1 MKKVIFNLNQKEKNR
16 ILEMHRTATRKQY
29 LTEDN
34 LENELLEILP
44 ILDKIDEITKRIDLD
59 LLKFTEE
66 DKEMF
71 KLLSDIQ
78 SKTGKLSMEKN
89 IPIFDDVMGPGS
101 KSRDILIR
109 NLNGTLPNK
118 NESFKEKVEE
128 FLKTLIGYVK
138 EYFPNNELSEVMELL
153 ENFNTHLDENY
164 KL

>member
-34 LENELLEILP
+34 SENELLEVLP
-44 ILDKIDEITKRIDLD
+44 ILDKIDEITKRLDLN
-59 LLKFTEE
+59 LLKFSRE

-78 SKTGKLSMEKN
+78 SKTGKLSMEKD
-89 IPIFDDVMGPGS
+89 IPIYDDIMGPGS

-109 NLNGTLPNK
+109 ILNGTLPDNDG
-118 NESFKEKVEE
+118 SFKEKVEE

-153 ENFNTHLDENY
+153 ENFDTHLDEDY
-164 KL
+164 KS

>member
-1 MKKVIFNLNQKEKNR
+1 
-16 ILEMHRTATRKQY
+16 
-29 LTEDN
+29 
-34 LENELLEILP
+34 
-44 ILDKIDEITKRIDLD
+44 
-59 LLKFTEE
+59 
-66 DKEMF
+66 MF

-101 KSRDILIR
+101 KSRDILMRI
-109 NLNGTLPNK
+109 LNGTLPNK

>member
-29 LTEDN
+29 LTEDT
-34 LENELLEILP
+34 LENELLEVLP
-44 ILDKIDEITKRIDLD
+44 ILDKIDEITKRIDLN
-59 LLKFTEE
+59 LSKFTQE

-78 SKTGKLSMEKN
+78 SKTGALSMEKN
-89 IPIFDDVMGPGS
+89 IPIFDEVMSPGS

-109 NLNGTLPNK
+109 ILNGTLPDNDG
-118 NESFKEKVEE
+118 SFKEKVEE

-153 ENFNTHLDENY
+153 ENFDTHLDENY

>member
-1 MKKVIFNLNQKEKNR
+1 MKKVLFDLDQDEKNR
-16 ILEMHRTATRKQY
+16 ILEMHQTATRKQY
-29 LTEDN
+29 LTEDTS
-34 LENELLEILP
+34 ENELLEVLP
-44 ILDKIDEITKRIDLD
+44 ILDKIDEITKRLDLN
-59 LLKFTEE
+59 LLKFSRE

-101 KSRDILIR
+101 KSRDILMRI
-109 NLNGTLPNK
+109 LNGTLPNK

>member
-1 MKKVIFNLNQKEKNR
+1 MKNTLFEITRQEKNR
-16 ILEMHRTATRKQY
+16 ILEMHKSATIKQY

-34 LENELLEILP
+34 SENELLEVLP

-78 SKTGKLSMEKN
+78 SKTGKLSMEKD
-89 IPIFDDVMGPGS
+89 IPIYDDIMGPGS

-109 NLNGTLPNK
+109 ILNGTLPNK

>member
-1 MKKVIFNLNQKEKNR
+1 MKNLFNDISQGEKNR

-78 SKTGKLSMEKN
+78 SKTGKLSMEKD
-89 IPIFDDVMGPGS
+89 IPIYDDIMGPGS